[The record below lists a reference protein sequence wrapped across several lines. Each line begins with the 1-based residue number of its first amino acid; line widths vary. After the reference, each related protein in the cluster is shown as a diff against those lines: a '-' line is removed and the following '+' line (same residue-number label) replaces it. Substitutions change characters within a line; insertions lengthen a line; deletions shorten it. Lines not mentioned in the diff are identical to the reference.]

1 MPLTLSQWGGL
12 TLKLLTEE
20 LLHLLNFIFG
30 DILIFQTNSTGQMAS
45 QGLTKIKNTKTI
57 KDIMNEIN
65 GDKTCL
71 KVKTL

>member
-1 MPLTLSQWGGL
+1 MPLTLSQWGV

-20 LLHLLNFIFG
+20 LLQLLNFIFG
-30 DILIFQTNSTGQMAS
+30 DILIFQTNSTSQTAS
-45 QGLTKIKNTKTI
+45 RGLTKIKNTKII